1 MNRTLVRWGL
11 WALPVG
17 GVLTFVPWLGLAF
30 GGGTSNPSG
39 DPAAFARGVTDP
51 VGIMFGDLYI
61 IGTLCILFGVLALA
75 AVLAGTPGESWAAV
89 GAVAGAIA
97 MVIVVGVWMLLTVG
111 DAIVGDVV
119 LAGHKDAGEV
129 FRWMSG
135 GHWNGRIVP
144 ALVVGGVMG
153 LIGTVGLAVGIWRS
167 GRYPKWLAILFGL
180 AFLLEVAS
188 SPPTILGALLI
199 AIAGF
204 MIAQRGESPTPAR
217 APAIV

>member
-17 GVLTFVPWLGLAF
+17 GVLTFLPWLGLFF
-30 GGGTSNPSG
+30 GGNTSPTG
-39 DPAAFARGVTDP
+39 DPTAFARSVTDP
-51 VGIMFGDLYI
+51 VGLVFGDLYI

-75 AVLAGTPGESWAAV
+75 AAIAGTPGESWATV

-97 MVIVVGVWMLLTVG
+97 MVFVVGVWMLLTIG
-111 DAIVGDVV
+111 DAVVGDVV
-119 LAGHKDAGEV
+119 LGGHKDAGQV
-129 FRWMSG
+129 FQWMSG
-135 GHWNGRIVP
+135 GHWNGRIIP
-144 ALVVGGVMG
+144 ALVATGATG
-153 LIGTVGLAVGIWRS
+153 LVGTVGLAVGIWRS

-188 SPPTILGALLI
+188 SPPTILGALLL

-204 MIAQRGESPTPAR
+204 LIAQRGESPTPAR
-217 APAIV
+217 APAIA